1 VVIAEEDVHPAEG
14 VPVVRVVDA
23 RQALA
28 EASAAL
34 ENHPSQSMSVVGITG
49 TNGKTTTSWILES
62 ILSAAGRRVGL
73 IGTTGHRSNK
83 TSIPALYTTPPAPQ
97 WQGLLRRM
105 KEDGCEFVATEVSS
119 IALDSLRVHA
129 TRFEVAVFTNLSRDH
144 LDYHGSMEAYGAA
157 KKRLFEVYLRQ
168 GGHAVVPESCPL
180 LEDVLSLRDDL
191 RVWRYG
197 LMGGDVF
204 PRDLVMNAK
213 GSSARVQTPSGPL
226 LFELP
231 LIGEHNVKNGLAAV
245 SIALSLGLS
254 VDSIERGLSQTP
266 VIPGRMEAVESSN
279 GPTVLVDYAHTPDAL
294 QNAIQG
300 LKPLVQGELKVVFGC
315 GGDRDPGKR
324 SEMGRVACEEADWVW
339 VTSDNPRSENPT
351 DIINDIAVG
360 LARNAS
366 IEEDRA
372 KAIEKCLTTAT
383 SQDVV
388 LIAGKGHEQY
398 QEIQGVRH
406 DFDDRVEARRVLE
419 GIL

>member
-1 VVIAEEDVHPAEG
+1 
-14 VPVVRVVDA
+14 
-23 RQALA
+23 
-28 EASAAL
+28 
-34 ENHPSQSMSVVGITG
+34 M
-49 TNGKTTTSWILES
+49 
-62 ILSAAGRRVGL
+62 
-73 IGTTGHRSNK
+73 IGTTGIGRTRRRFRHF
-83 TSIPALYTTPPAPQ
+83 TTPPAPQ

-245 SIALSLGLS
+245 SIALRLGFLWIPLS
-254 VDSIERGLSQTP
+254 VVCLRHRSFQDGWRRLKAAMVPQFWWTM
-266 VIPGRMEAVESSN
+266 R
-279 GPTVLVDYAHTPDAL
+279 TPDAL
-294 QNAIQG
+294 QM
-300 LKPLVQGELKVVFGC
+300 L
-315 GGDRDPGKR
+315 
-324 SEMGRVACEEADWVW
+324 S
-339 VTSDNPRSENPT
+339 
-351 DIINDIAVG
+351 
-360 LARNAS
+360 
-366 IEEDRA
+366 
-372 KAIEKCLTTAT
+372 
-383 SQDVV
+383 
-388 LIAGKGHEQY
+388 
-398 QEIQGVRH
+398 
-406 DFDDRVEARRVLE
+406 
-419 GIL
+419 